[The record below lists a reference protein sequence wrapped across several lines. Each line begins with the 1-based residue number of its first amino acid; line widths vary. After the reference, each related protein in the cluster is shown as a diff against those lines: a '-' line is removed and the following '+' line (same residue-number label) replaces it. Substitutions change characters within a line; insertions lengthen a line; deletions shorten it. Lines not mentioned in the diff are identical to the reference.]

1 MPNCGVL
8 VVGETPSLGQSIVD
22 LLEAE
27 RLRTEYVLDV
37 EERGPVG
44 SLADRYSLIVV
55 ACNEHRCLTARRWKL
70 GELPPDLPLLVVG
83 SRDPVL
89 ATTRGVHQVPLPLE
103 PDRFLSAV
111 HSLLGRHDH
120 RHHLSTPPA

>member
-8 VVGETPSLGQSIVD
+8 VVGETPSLGRSIVD

-27 RLRTEYVLDV
+27 QLRAEYVLDV
-37 EERGPVG
+37 EGGGPVA

-70 GELPPDLPLLVVG
+70 GELPRDLPLLVVG
-83 SRDPVL
+83 SRDPML

-103 PDRFLSAV
+103 PERFLSTV
-111 HSLLGRHDH
+111 RCLLGRHAD
-120 RHHLSTPPA
+120 RHHLSPTPA

>member
-22 LLEAE
+22 LLESE
-27 RLRTEYVLDV
+27 KLRTEYVQDV
-37 EERGPVG
+37 ESSGPVA
-44 SLADRYSLIVV
+44 SLPDRYSLIVV

-70 GELPPDLPLLVVG
+70 GELPRDLPLLVVG

-89 ATTRGVHQVPLPLE
+89 STTRGVHQVPLPLE
-103 PDRFLSAV
+103 PDRFLSTV
-111 HSLLGRHDH
+111 RCLLGRHAN
-120 RHHLSTPPA
+120 RHHVSAAPA

>member
-1 MPNCGVL
+1 MPNGGVL

-22 LLEAE
+22 LLESVH
-27 RLRTEYVLDV
+27 LRTEYVLDV
-37 EERGPVG
+37 DERGPVV
-44 SLADRYSLIVV
+44 SLADRYALVVV

-70 GELPPDLPLLVVG
+70 GELPQDLPLLVVG

-103 PDRFLSAV
+103 PDRFLTAV
-111 HSLLGRHDH
+111 RSLLGRHDH
-120 RHHLSTPPA
+120 RHHLSPTPA